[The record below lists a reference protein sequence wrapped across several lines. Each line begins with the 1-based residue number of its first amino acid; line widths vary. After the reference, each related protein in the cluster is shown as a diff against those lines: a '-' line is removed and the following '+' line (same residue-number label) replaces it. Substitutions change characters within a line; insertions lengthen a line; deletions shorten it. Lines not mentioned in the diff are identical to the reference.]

1 MNGPP
6 DHKQKAFARVA
17 GIVLVGAVLAS
28 CMSVGVVKMSKN
40 TARIVVEGTSL
51 HQARDAQ
58 EQAFRQAAVTTIQCD
73 YDSFIVLDAE
83 AHGRQ
88 AGEWGS
94 APVDAFT
101 IRMFVGTAAPTD
113 ALIAREVLGKD
124 WPAIVR
130 RERKLVPG
138 C

>member
-1 MNGPP
+1 MER
-6 DHKQKAFARVA
+6 AFARLA
-17 GIVLVGAVLAS
+17 GIVLAVAVLAS
-28 CMSVGVVKMSKN
+28 CMSVGVVKMSKD
-40 TARIVVEGTSL
+40 TARIMVEGTSL

-58 EQAFRQAAVTTIQCD
+58 EQAFRQAAVTTIQCG

-101 IRMFVGTAAPTD
+101 IRMFIATAAPAD

-124 WPAIVR
+124 YAAIVK
-130 RERKLVPG
+130 RERKSVPG